1 MFTTIDLINVGT
13 IRENSL
19 EFYKN
24 SNYKKHAEI
33 HNSKYIIH
41 YSRKQ
46 NQYAKGNTNES
57 IVVNDLLAKV
67 GNVVAIRY
75 EIKKIFV
82 HILVSFRKLMKRLF
96 RCSIWKEV
104 ERKLSLSLSLSLK
117 FQDTDCIHWSK
128 ILHLI
133 QNFVVNSRGN
143 VSLKTTL
150 KKYSDE
156 LNHDCSKYIFPDIY
170 SVYIDFYLL

>member
-1 MFTTIDLINVGT
+1 MFTTINLINVGT
-13 IRENSL
+13 IGENSL

-57 IVVNDLLAKV
+57 VVVNDLLAKV
-67 GNVVAIRY
+67 GNLVATRY
-75 EIKKIFV
+75 EIKKNIV

-104 ERKLSLSLSLSLK
+104 ERKLSLK

-156 LNHDCSKYIFPDIY
+156 LTHDSSKYIFPDIC
-170 SVYIDFYLL
+170 SVYIHFYLL